1 MDISATFD
9 KYPELCSVFSFK
21 KLQTYFD
28 LINLLRPKLEMIKPF
43 HQLGPP
49 DSLSVS
55 VHEFL
60 KASFAMLDHMGK
72 LAWQEFRLLAWNT
85 PFSDE
90 REEEAAVRRHLKLF
104 MVHGLPREI
113 SAFIPFLINRVLTDV
128 YRCL

>member
-1 MDISATFD
+1 MDISATFNRH
-9 KYPELCSVFSFK
+9 PELCSVFNFK
-21 KLQTYFD
+21 QLQTYID
-28 LINLLRPKLEMIKPF
+28 LINLLRPKLEMIKPS
-43 HQLGPP
+43 HRLGPP

-55 VHEFL
+55 IHEFL
-60 KASFAMLDHMGK
+60 KASFAMSDHMGK

-90 REEEAAVRRHLKLF
+90 REEEAAVRKHLKLF

-113 SAFIPFLINRVLTDV
+113 SAFLHFLFDVVLTDT